1 MLLRALAYTPASICV
16 PGTDAVL
23 RKAHAPTFGNLL
35 WLSAQIHKLDKA
47 NQNFKQKI
55 LTMACD
61 VFYNYHKLFIA
72 TIILVVL

>member
-1 MLLRALAYTPASICV
+1 M
-16 PGTDAVL
+16 L
-23 RKAHAPTFGNLL
+23 RKAHAPKFGNLL

-61 VFYNYHKLFIA
+61 VLYNYLKLFIA
-72 TIILVVL
+72 TVLVVL